1 MSTETLI
8 DLSRTLSRKSRV
20 DILRKL
26 CIKSYRNSELSDYLH
41 IGKERVS
48 EALADL
54 VASRL
59 AILFEKDAII
69 GEKHTMYVASP
80 FGSEILNISDKL
92 DSIKEEFPE
101 KIMDFGDGIR
111 YILKY
116 YLEADFKVDHNA
128 IITRGGCKI
137 NLDIKG
143 TPCEKKNCEITCE
156 PVIKNIA
163 KRFGDIDQAERV
175 FQANCSFKIK
185 LIRK

>member
-1 MSTETLI
+1 MSTESLI
-8 DLSRTLSRKSRV
+8 DLSKTLSRKSRV
-20 DILRKL
+20 DILGKL
-26 CIKSYRNSELSDYLH
+26 CVKSYRNSELSADLH

-48 EALADL
+48 EALTDL

-59 AILFEKDAII
+59 VILFERDAII

-80 FGSEILNISDKL
+80 FGSDILNISDKL
-92 DSIKEEFPE
+92 DSIKEKFPE
-101 KIMDFGDGIR
+101 KILDFGDGFE

-137 NLDIKG
+137 IMDIKG

-163 KRFGDIDQAERV
+163 KRFGDIDPDERV
-175 FQANCSFKIK
+175 FQTDCSFKIK

>member
-1 MSTETLI
+1 MSTESLI
-8 DLSRTLSRKSRV
+8 DLSKTLGRKSRV

-26 CIKSYRNSELSDYLH
+26 CKKSYRNSELSEYLD

-48 EALADL
+48 EALTDL
-54 VASRL
+54 VTSRL
-59 AILFEKDAII
+59 VILFERDAII

-80 FGSEILNISDKL
+80 FGNDILNVSDKL
-92 DSIKEEFPE
+92 DSIKENFPE
-101 KIMDFGDGIR
+101 KILDFGDGIE

-116 YLEADFKVDHNA
+116 YLEADFKVYHNA

-137 NLDIKG
+137 SIDIKG

-163 KRFGDIDQAERV
+163 KRFGDIDPAENV
-175 FQANCSFKIK
+175 FQTNCSFKIK
-185 LIRK
+185 LNRK